1 METIFSKII
10 NKEIPSEIQYEDDI
24 CIAINDINPKAKVH
38 ILVIPKKP
46 IININTAEEI
56 DKDILSHLLMVC
68 KKLAST
74 KGISEEGYQILTNV
88 GEEEDKLLCIFTSIY
103 LVVNLLHYNNFL

>member
-46 IININTAEEI
+46 IININTAQEI

-68 KKLAST
+68 KKLASK

-88 GEEEDKLLCIFTSIY
+88 GEGGGQTVMHLHFHLLSGKPIA
-103 LVVNLLHYNNFL
+103 L

>member
-46 IININTAEEI
+46 IIKPI
-56 DKDILSHLLMVC
+56 
-68 KKLAST
+68 
-74 KGISEEGYQILTNV
+74 
-88 GEEEDKLLCIFTSIY
+88 
-103 LVVNLLHYNNFL
+103 NLLLSKASLVLKK

>member
-46 IININTAEEI
+46 LENINYASDSDKEI
-56 DKDILSHLLMVC
+56 LGHLMLVC
-68 KKLAST
+68 KKLA
-74 KGISEEGYQILTNV
+74 KKFQIDEEGYKISMMN
-88 GEEEDKLLCIFTSIY
+88 
-103 LVVNLLHYNNFL
+103 